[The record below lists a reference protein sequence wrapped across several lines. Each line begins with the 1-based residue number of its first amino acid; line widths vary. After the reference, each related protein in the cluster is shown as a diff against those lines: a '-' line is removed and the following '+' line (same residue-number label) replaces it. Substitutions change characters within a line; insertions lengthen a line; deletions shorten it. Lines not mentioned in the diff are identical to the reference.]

1 MPNENSATNASMIN
15 RFFNQCIG
23 VLTYNQDMY
32 EDISISEF
40 IHLFLI
46 RAEFHNLIIYKIL
59 IVTETS

>member
-1 MPNENSATNASMIN
+1 MYWCVDIHQGMYQDIN
-15 RFFNQCIG
+15 
-23 VLTYNQDMY
+23 
-32 EDISISEF
+32 ISEF